1 MEIGILSKAQTS
13 NLPPSGGSLLNFRY
27 IISLESEKVNIWLE
41 DRSSK
46 KQWQTGMLKN
56 EEFVTAGNVFDARDY
71 VACFKQCLDCPL
83 GDTEDAQR
91 TLIPIPGGKLQLQL
105 GLKIRLLGAARSIK
119 FVFGLQLV
127 DALESKLKDLQEELG
142 KLRSRVDA
150 GSGANRYVESGRWAS
165 RGNF

>member
-1 MEIGILSKAQTS
+1 MAQSMDTKVEGVTQFSWHCLLS
-13 NLPPSGGSLLNFRY
+13 FRY